1 MVQSK
6 YRVVSFRSDHAG
18 AWKALNEGWILECGF
33 KLEPKDN
40 LVLGDPEGQVLAKGG
55 AIFMV
60 EMAATGE
67 AVGCC
72 SLMPMAE
79 GGLELAKMA
88 VKPDARGQGLSKL
101 LMQACMDHAQTSATE
116 RLYLET
122 NSSLVPAIKLYE
134 AFGFVHLPTRD
145 TPYERADVFM
155 ERRF

>member
-6 YRVVSFRSDHAG
+6 YSVVPFRSEHSG
-18 AWKALNEGWILECGF
+18 AWQRLNEGWILECGF

-40 LVLGDPEGQVLAKGG
+40 LVLGDPQGQVLGKGG
-55 AIFMV
+55 AIFIV
-60 EMAATGE
+60 EDTSGQ

-72 SLMPMAE
+72 SLMPMSD
-79 GGLELAKMA
+79 GGHELAKMA
-88 VKPDARGQGLSKL
+88 VRPDARGQGLSKL
-101 LMQACMDHAQTSATE
+101 LMQACENHAQSIGTE

-134 AFGFVHLPTRD
+134 AFGFEYLPTRD